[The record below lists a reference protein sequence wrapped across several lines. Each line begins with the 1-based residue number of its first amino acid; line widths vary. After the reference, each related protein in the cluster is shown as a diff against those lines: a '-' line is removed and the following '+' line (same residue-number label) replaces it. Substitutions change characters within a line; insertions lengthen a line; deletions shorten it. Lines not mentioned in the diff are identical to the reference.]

1 MKTIKYLKQFSFYIS
16 IFTIIIFTGCS
27 DDDDAPAV
35 ENEMEVITDVKLIFT
50 NEADNTDI
58 VEASAKDSD
67 GIGVQ
72 ELEVL
77 DAINLQIDQTY
88 TLTFEITNALD
99 PNDPEDVGEEILEEA
114 AEHQFFFSFSSD
126 AFVDPTGN
134 GNIDNIASGTEAI
147 NYQDNDDN
155 GNPVVL
161 ETTWTTSSN
170 VLSGGTFTARLQ
182 HQSDVKTS
190 TSGVTDGDTDFELQF
205 SLNVQ

>member
-16 IFTIIIFTGCS
+16 IFAIIIFTGCS
-27 DDDDAPAV
+27 DDEEAPAV
-35 ENEMEVITDVKLIFT
+35 ENEMEVITDIKLIFT

-88 TLTFEITNALD
+88 TLTFEITNALE

-126 AFVDPTGN
+126 AFADPTGN

-155 GNPVVL
+155 GNPVGL

-170 VLSGGTFTARLQ
+170 ALK
-182 HQSDVKTS
+182 HH
-190 TSGVTDGDTDFELQF
+190 
-205 SLNVQ
+205 

>member
-16 IFTIIIFTGCS
+16 IFAIIIFTGCS
-27 DDDDAPAV
+27 DDEEAPAV

-77 DAINLQIDQTY
+77 DAINLQIGKTY

-99 PNDPEDVGEEILEEA
+99 PSDPEDVGEEILAEA

-126 AFVDPTGN
+126 AFTDPNGN
-134 GNIDNIASGTEAI
+134 GNIDGNASGTEAI
-147 NYQDNDDN
+147 NYEDVDSN
-155 GNPVVL
+155 GNPIGL
-161 ETTWTTSSN
+161 ETKWTTSSN
-170 VLSGGTFTARLQ
+170 VLSGGTFIARLQ
-182 HQSDVKTS
+182 HQPDVKTS

>member
-16 IFTIIIFTGCS
+16 IFAIIIFTGCS
-27 DDDDAPAV
+27 DDEEAPAV
-35 ENEMEVITDVKLIFT
+35 ENEMEVITDIKLIFT

-77 DAINLQIDQTY
+77 DAINLQIGKTY

-99 PNDPEDVGEEILEEA
+99 PSDPEDVGEEILAEA

-126 AFVDPTGN
+126 AFADPTGN

-155 GNPVVL
+155 GNPVGL

-170 VLSGGTFTARLQ
+170 ALSGGIFTARLQ
-182 HQSDVKTS
+182 HQPDVKTS

>member
-1 MKTIKYLKQFSFYIS
+1 MKTIKYLRKFSFYIS
-16 IFTIIIFTGCS
+16 IFAIIIFTGCS
-27 DDDDAPAV
+27 DDEEAPAV

-77 DAINLQIDQTY
+77 DAINLQID
-88 TLTFEITNALD
+88 
-99 PNDPEDVGEEILEEA
+99 PSDPEDVGEEILAEA

-126 AFVDPTGN
+126 AFTDPNGN
-134 GNIDNIASGTEAI
+134 GNIDGNASGTEAI
-147 NYQDNDDN
+147 NYEDVDSN
-155 GNPVVL
+155 GNPIGL
-161 ETTWTTSSN
+161 ETKWTTSSN
-170 VLSGGTFTARLQ
+170 VLSGGTFIARLQ
-182 HQSDVKTS
+182 HQPDVKTS